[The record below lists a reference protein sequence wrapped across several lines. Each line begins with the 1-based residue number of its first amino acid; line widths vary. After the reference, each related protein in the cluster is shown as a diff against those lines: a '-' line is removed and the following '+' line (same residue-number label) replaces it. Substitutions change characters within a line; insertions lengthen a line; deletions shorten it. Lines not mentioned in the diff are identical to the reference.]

1 MPSRPRNGVRP
12 EEFAEA
18 TDHGMDRRAR
28 RAAQGDVDDK
38 LGGTTRNAV
47 IGKANRL
54 GLSKPTKSA
63 ITRKQKREAAR
74 PPVVEIPGP
83 GATLLSL
90 TSTTCRWPQ
99 GHPGEPGFA
108 FCGARSVAGQPYCA
122 YHASVAYQTPS
133 KDRKQQRA

>member
-1 MPSRPRNGVRP
+1 MSGGISIMEWTDERVELLKEMWTAGYSARQI
-12 EEFAEA
+12 AE
-18 TDHGMDRRAR
+18 
-28 RAAQGDVDDK
+28 K

-63 ITRKQKREAAR
+63 ITRKQKREAQR

-83 GATLLSL
+83 GATLLNL

-108 FCGARSVAGQPYCA
+108 FCGARTAPGQPYCP
-122 YHASVAYQTPS
+122 YHASIAYQSPN
-133 KDRKQQRA
+133 KDRRQQSA